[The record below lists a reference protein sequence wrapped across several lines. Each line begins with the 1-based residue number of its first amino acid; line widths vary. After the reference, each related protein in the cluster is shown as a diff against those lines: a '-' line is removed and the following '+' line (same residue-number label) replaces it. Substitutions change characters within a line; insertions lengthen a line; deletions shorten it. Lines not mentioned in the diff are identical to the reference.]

1 LLPLLT
7 ESFPGS
13 QVVLPYFP
21 FFRLVTMVFHFT
33 LPCFSPS
40 ALVGCTPVAGLGRL
54 LRDCAGIAPNRESRA
69 VWHVPRC
76 HSHPDTL
83 RGFCAC
89 PAVSCC
95 FCRRGE
101 GEQQNQPETAEQGT
115 TIMKQEE
122 INRRTKEAVDYLVES
137 LESGRSEVLVQY
149 LAAMGRFHN
158 YSLGNIM
165 LIARQKPDAT
175 RVAGFR
181 TWNSLG
187 RFVNKGERGILILA
201 PMVRR
206 KPEERESLPEEAV
219 ATDRELF
226 GFRAAYVFDISQT
239 GGNDL
244 PHLTE
249 VQGDVVGLRER
260 LTAWL
265 AGQAITVVHSAD
277 IAPARGVSS
286 GGQITLLPGLLAAEE
301 FATLVHEVA
310 HELLHRGDRRLETTK
325 QIRETEAEAVAFVVC
340 ESLGLETGSASADY
354 IQLWH
359 GDAKLLT
366 ASLGIIQRT
375 SAVIL
380 TALSPT
386 EKREVDRAGP
396 PRVGSEPAVC

>member
-1 LLPLLT
+1 
-7 ESFPGS
+7 
-13 QVVLPYFP
+13 
-21 FFRLVTMVFHFT
+21 
-33 LPCFSPS
+33 
-40 ALVGCTPVAGLGRL
+40 
-54 LRDCAGIAPNRESRA
+54 
-69 VWHVPRC
+69 
-76 HSHPDTL
+76 
-83 RGFCAC
+83 
-89 PAVSCC
+89 
-95 FCRRGE
+95 
-101 GEQQNQPETAEQGT
+101 
-115 TIMKQEE
+115 MKQDE
-122 INRRTKEAVDYLVES
+122 INRRTKEAVEYLVES
-137 LESGRSEVLVQY
+137 LALGRSEVLVQY
-149 LAAMGRFHN
+149 LAAMGRFHD
-158 YSLGNIM
+158 YSFGNIM
-165 LIARQKPDAT
+165 LIARQRPDAT
-175 RVAGFR
+175 KVAGFR

-206 KPEERESLPEEAV
+206 KPEERESLPEETV
-219 ATDRELF
+219 ASERELF

-286 GGQITLLPGLLAAEE
+286 GGKITLLPGLPAAEE

-325 QIRETEAEAVAFVVC
+325 QIRETEAEAVAFAVC

-380 TALSPT
+380 AALSPT
-386 EKREVDRAGP
+386 EKREVDGAGHLQASAPSPLCANVLGGQGP
-396 PRVGSEPAVC
+396 PGEMMKRRRLLIPSPLDWQMPPRLCVTQPFQCLRNRVVLGFGRNARWLW